1 MTLYDWLSI
10 ASRCLSYSL
19 LVCEED
25 TFHVSFPIFSST
37 VSNRGNYCTYV
48 FFCFCFL
55 RSIWS
60 SCWLPWHH
68 LAYFAHLSP
77 SEAWSVETFPPGNGR
92 KHIATHWGGGGEES
106 TNWIDSTAWKKPRDD
121 ELDDCWQ
128 LLAPG
133 RESLLD
139 LLAWLCLVYLQAIC
153 TWDFLALLIE

>member
-1 MTLYDWLSI
+1 M
-10 ASRCLSYSL
+10 
-19 LVCEED
+19 
-25 TFHVSFPIFSST
+25 
-37 VSNRGNYCTYV
+37 
-48 FFCFCFL
+48 FFLFCFL

-92 KHIATHWGGGGEES
+92 KHLATHWGGGGEES
-106 TNWIDSTAWKKPRDD
+106 TNWIDSAAWKKPLDD
-121 ELDDCWQ
+121 ELDDWQ

-153 TWDFLALLIE
+153 TWDFLIFFGLVDWVSPSGFQWGEVKELRFVITQTPSSHAFVSWSYII